1 MPQNVSTRFSSS
13 LSSFVA
19 KESSWSQVDSG
30 EEIEFVGCW
39 LVVGGGI
46 FLTQNIMISFNCF
59 GCLNPQYGIQGYELS
74 EKLTVTRY
82 SWEEER
88 TITLRSCHL

>member
-19 KESSWSQVDSG
+19 NESSWSQVDIQGRKLNSSAAVDG
-30 EEIEFVGCW
+30 
-39 LVVGGGI
+39 GGGI

-59 GCLNPQYGIQGYELS
+59 GCLNAHHGIQGYELS

-82 SWEEER
+82 SREEER
-88 TITLRSCHL
+88 TITERHKPQ